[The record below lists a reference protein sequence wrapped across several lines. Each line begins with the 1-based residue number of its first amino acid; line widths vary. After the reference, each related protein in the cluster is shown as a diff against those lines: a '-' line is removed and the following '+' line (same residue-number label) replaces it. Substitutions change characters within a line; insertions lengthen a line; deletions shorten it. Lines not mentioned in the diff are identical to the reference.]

1 MYPTNSLVLEIYNL
15 SKAYKGVQALNHVH
29 LTGKQHSAFVFL
41 GPNGAGK
48 TTTMRL
54 LLGPIRPKSG
64 CGTVLAQDIFRDS
77 IAIRSR
83 VGHLP
88 QQPRIAD
95 DMSARETP
103 HFRARCCFKGPEA
116 DIGKRAAEILALVGL
131 INKAD
136 QPIKGCSGGERQRLG
151 IAHSHVNYPDL
162 PILDEPAASLDP
174 IGAWRFRNG

>member
-1 MYPTNSLVLEIYNL
+1 MIEMAGLAKRFGNVVAVAGITLAADSRQILGL
-15 SKAYKGVQALNHVH
+15 
-29 LTGKQHSAFVFL
+29 L

-64 CGTVLAQDIFRDS
+64 CGTVFAQDIFRDS

-103 HFRARCCFKGPEA
+103 HFRARCCFKGPEV